1 MCDHIWDRI
10 DGETYRC
17 RRCELEKYEP
27 SGEFRRCAEG
37 NREVKRRD
45 LR

>member
-17 RRCELEKYEP
+17 RRCGEERDVPYGEEP
-27 SGEFRRCAEG
+27 
-37 NREVKRRD
+37 
-45 LR
+45 